1 MNLPTPPASYDRT
14 AMVQTNLAIEQADY
28 MNHKKNQDIEVG
40 DGRVIIKSP
49 NGSRFEILVDNSGNV
64 STNAL

>member
-1 MNLPTPPASYDRT
+1 MNLPTAGASYDRVRST
-14 AMVQTNLAIEQADY
+14 QTNLAIEQADM

-49 NGSRFEILVDNSGNV
+49 DGSRYEIAVN
-64 STNAL
+64 NAGALSASAL

>member
-1 MNLPTPPASYDRT
+1 MNLPTPAESYERVK
-14 AMVQTNLAIEQADY
+14 AVQTNLAIEQADI

-49 NGSRFEILVDNSGNV
+49 NGSRYEILVDNSGTL
-64 STNAL
+64 STNSL

>member
-49 NGSRFEILVDNSGNV
+49 NGSRYEILVDNSGNL

>member
-49 NGSRFEILVDNSGNV
+49 NGSRFEILVDNSGNL